1 MTLQW
6 KIYSDG
12 LPVKAEVGKGIALIE
27 ILYSLCSSNTKS
39 QDHLF

>member
-6 KIYSDG
+6 KICSDG

-27 ILYSLCSSNTKS
+27 ILY
-39 QDHLF
+39 